1 MINTKHP
8 NCLHDHQPL
17 NHVVVS
23 WCILSWESSLSI
35 NHNKNYRQQ
44 QTTIFKFD
52 NWGSTTHQH
61 HLPTVIYSNCVSL
74 LRLCNLLVIVNTG
87 TDEKALSLA
96 MIMAVKEDCGKIG
109 GPQECA
115 GCGKKI
121 HDKYL
126 LKVTF
131 CI

>member
-1 MINTKHP
+1 MVQLITCKT
-8 NCLHDHQPL
+8 
-17 NHVVVS
+17 
-23 WCILSWESSLSI
+23 W
-35 NHNKNYRQQ
+35 
-44 QTTIFKFD
+44 
-52 NWGSTTHQH
+52 
-61 HLPTVIYSNCVSL
+61 
-74 LRLCNLLVIVNTG
+74 

-126 LKVTF
+126 LKVICKNERGF
-131 CI
+131 NC